1 MITTSLVFRR
11 NTVKASSFHESSKKF
26 PLFNCSLLKNLQQK
40 AAKTTLINQ
49 VNEQT
54 VTRTDLGDILLQK
67 NRVVDSH
74 FL

>member
-11 NTVKASSFHESSKKF
+11 NTVKASSFQESSKKF
-26 PLFNCSLLKNLQQK
+26 PLLNCSLLKKLQQK